1 MVVVKGGGNHG
12 QSLAQPPN
20 TCVNGYLN
28 RYLASGALPQGHGLV
43 NASCAALPPPS
54 PGG

>member
-20 TCVNGYLN
+20 TCVDGYLN
-28 RYLASGALPQGHGLV
+28 RYLADGALPELPGQV
-43 NASCAALPPPS
+43 NATCPTLPDPS